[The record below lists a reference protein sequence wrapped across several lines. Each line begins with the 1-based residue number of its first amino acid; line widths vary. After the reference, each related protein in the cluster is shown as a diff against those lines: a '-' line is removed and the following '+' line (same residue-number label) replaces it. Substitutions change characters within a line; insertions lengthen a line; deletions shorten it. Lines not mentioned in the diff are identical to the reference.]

1 MGFPC
6 RRQIFLF
13 LMLLLVNIAPLNA
26 NIQLKINVFCLELW
40 YVVMHSCVCGCFY
53 VLRVLMRDCGGV
65 GLCSC

>member
-26 NIQLKINVFCLELW
+26 NIQLKLNVFGIA
-40 YVVMHSCVCGCFY
+40 VCSNA
-53 VLRVLMRDCGGV
+53 LMRMWMFYEC
-65 GLCSC
+65 